1 MRRIVNQVLLD
12 IMRNRMVL
20 GYSIMLLCFSWGGF
34 WMEDSY
40 EKGILTVYSIIL
52 LIVPL
57 FSLLFSCIYL
67 YNSSEFIE
75 LLVSQPVN
83 RSRVWGGLYLGM
95 ALSLIIAF
103 IFSSGIAFLVFCD
116 FYDFF
121 TMSLGGILLSL
132 IFLSLG
138 FLVTVLSRDK
148 ARGIGLAIIFWL
160 FFAMLY
166 DALILFLVFQLSEYP
181 IEKYMLFAVF
191 LSPID
196 ITRILLLLQMDA
208 SAMMGYAGA
217 IFKSFFGNGPG
228 VIVSYCVQL
237 FWVVWPLWLSFRI
250 FLKRDL

>member
-1 MRRIVNQVLLD
+1 
-12 IMRNRMVL
+12 
-20 GYSIMLLCFSWGGF
+20 
-34 WMEDSY
+34 
-40 EKGILTVYSIIL
+40 
-52 LIVPL
+52 
-57 FSLLFSCIYL
+57 
-67 YNSSEFIE
+67 
-75 LLVSQPVN
+75 
-83 RSRVWGGLYLGM
+83 M

-103 IFSSGIAFLVFCD
+103 VLSSGIAFFLFCD
-116 FYDFF
+116 FYDFL

-132 IFLSLG
+132 IFLFPG

-196 ITRILLLLQMDA
+196 ITRILLLLQLDA

-217 IFKSFFGNGPG
+217 IFKSFFGNSAG
-228 VIVSYCVQL
+228 VIVSYCVQV
-237 FWVVWPLWLSFRI
+237 FWIIWPLWLSFRI
-250 FLKRDL
+250 FKRDL